1 MLPMLGGEV
10 VEGEQRIAILG
21 NKLARTFTTQMETLK
36 KYRSTGE
43 QNIRVQH
50 VNVSA
55 SQAVVGINQGGGGDD
70 EKPNQ
75 SHAPSASGQS
85 GPAMLSHE
93 QTLPMSMPGAGGE
106 GEVCVPDARSPRGNS
121 DGES

>member
-1 MLPMLGGEV
+1 ML
-10 VEGEQRIAILG
+10 
-21 NKLARTFTTQMETLK
+21 NKLARTFTTQVETLK

-55 SQAVVGINQGGGGDD
+55 NQAMVGINQGEGGDD

-75 SHAPSASGQS
+75 SHAPSRDDERSAE
-85 GPAMLSHE
+85 MLSQE
-93 QTLPMSMPGAGGE
+93 QAVRMPMSDTGGE
-106 GEVCVPDARSPRGNS
+106 REVCMPDARRPRGS
-121 DGES
+121 TDRKT